1 MIDNIKLSYFN
12 NISDVVPKQKMYSE
26 YLEMIK
32 SEDIFFN
39 TQRIRSLD
47 KITRED
53 KAHTPNVSINYTF
66 NGRRD
71 TNGIDVSTP
80 LLELE
85 FDVKNNKHINL
96 QSLKQDIKAN
106 PHPSLVLCADTLSG
120 KGLLLHFIIDDLNIE
135 FKKNIWLT
143 LTKWFND
150 TYKTTINFDSTSLT
164 STHVRYLAFDNDPY
178 INKEAK
184 PFVYT
189 KFFEEKT
196 VTFVPEK
203 KVRHSE
209 KLLKDYVEKLKTM
222 GYELTDGKRNSWVVK
237 LTYFALNNVIKLS
250 VYEKFLETAYPEYP
264 KSEHKK
270 TVRYIYKNKKPIAG
284 KATIKEFSIQQRVT
298 EVSEQI
304 TSEIV
309 RNKKVLIQSDTGS
322 GKSHYIFNDLL
333 PHFKSNIHWEEDV
346 IILCATPL
354 KFLTIQQKNYLKK
367 SNLKYEIVCEGHTSA
382 KSITREV
389 LYDKHLIQ
397 TTFES
402 LKEIY
407 KKCVEH
413 NIKVILLIDEVHQLI
428 TSSHYMRLG
437 ELREAIEYSSFFVGF
452 SGTIKE
458 IYENYYD
465 FNIPLINISQTNP
478 KNEIVEHIELPT
490 KNAVVEEIC
499 GRLTNIFGRKN
510 ILNDKKYLIFLNNTD
525 KIEQCYEFCLHKGIK
540 VDRVHRNLSKID
552 DRSVKTLKHISEK
565 EAIPDEI
572 DVLFTTSLLDTGV
585 NITNENLEIWYFS
598 HLNDNDIIKFEQS
611 VNRYRNNNKTIKLF
625 TIAQKRVQMYYNLLN
640 AGRNALRDNRLVR
653 YYSRDINYITACI
666 GRGELTFP
674 NLKPTTFSY
683 NKTQIR
689 AILAGYQAEVAKL
702 NEIIKLKKDLNIDGI
717 DIEFI
722 KTKEKSDLNG
732 IIDYSYVDDKGFYN
746 LDIFRVVNKLRMDEV
761 STITNENF
769 IKKIKKDGRRIVEK
783 NRANINN
790 QAEIEEQVEKY
801 EEKKEL
807 IEETVF
813 KILRRGVKDPY
824 VQLKCFFENLS
835 SFANDEYV
843 KKESYN
849 IFSNIEQIFD
859 IETIELTEEQR
870 KEHFDSYKNIYTNT
884 KVYTYIIKNF
894 LKLYNSFRY
903 LGRNIDDIISWEDW
917 VNLLEQ
923 NLDPKDM
930 ISVQKSIYYHLNLEV
945 YNNYYNKN
953 KKTNSIVELQTIY
966 IKNLINMF
974 DKELGTTLC
983 MDDIM
988 KKMKQLPKV
997 KGVEMENISKEKVA
1011 NILRMF
1017 YNITATRRSNLG
1029 RMERIYRFES
1039 KKDFEFYFSTNK
1051 KNELI
1056 KVIDGYVKEKI
1067 NDKKEINL
1075 QPF

>member
-1 MIDNIKLSYFN
+1 MIDTIKLSYFN
-12 NISDVVPKQKMYSE
+12 NISDTVPKQKTYSE

-106 PHPSLVLCADTLSG
+106 PHPSLILCADTLSG
-120 KGLLLHFIIDDLNIE
+120 KGLLLHFLIDDLNIE
-135 FKKNIWLT
+135 FKKAIWAT

-150 TYKTTINFDSTSLT
+150 TYKTTINFDNTSLT
-164 STHVRYLAFDNDPY
+164 NTHVRYLAFDNEAY
-178 INKEAK
+178 INKDTK

-203 KVRHSE
+203 KVRQSE

-222 GYELTDGKRNSWVVK
+222 GYELADGKRNSWVVK
-237 LTYFALNNVIKLS
+237 LTYFALNNAIKLS
-250 VYEKFLETAYPEYP
+250 VYEKFLDTVYPDYQ

-270 TVRYIYKNKKPIAG
+270 TVRYIYKNKKPAIG
-284 KATIKEFSIQQRVT
+284 KPTIKELSIEQRVT

-309 RNKKVLIQSDTGS
+309 KNKKALIQSDTGS

-367 SNLKYEIVCEGHTSA
+367 SNLKYEIVCEGYTSA

-413 NIKVILLIDEVHQLI
+413 NLKVILLIDEVHQLI

-437 ELREAIEYSSFFVGF
+437 ELREAIEYASFFVGF

-465 FNIPLINISQTNP
+465 FNIPLINIIQTTP
-478 KNEIVEHIELPT
+478 KNEVVEHIELPS
-490 KNAVVEEIC
+490 KNVVVEEIC

-540 VDRVHRNLSKID
+540 ADRVHRNLSKID
-552 DRSVKTLKHISEK
+552 SNSLKTLKHISEK
-565 EAIPDEI
+565 ETIPDDI
-572 DVLFTTSLLDTGV
+572 DVLLTTSLLDTGI
-585 NITNENLEIWYFS
+585 NITNDNLEIWYFS
-598 HLNDNDIIKFEQS
+598 HLNDNDVIKFEQS
-611 VNRYRNNNKTIKLF
+611 INRHRSGTKTIKLF
-625 TIAQKRVQMYYNLLN
+625 TIAQKRVQMYYNLVN
-640 AGRNALRDNRLVR
+640 AGRNALRDNRIVR

-674 NLKPTTFSY
+674 KLKPSTFSY
-683 NKTQIR
+683 NKTQIKS
-689 AILAGYQAEVAKL
+689 ILGSYHSEIAKL
-702 NEIIKLKKDLNIDGI
+702 NEIVKLKKELNIDGV

-732 IIDYSYVDDKGFYN
+732 IIDYSYIDDKGFYN
-746 LDIFRVVNKLRMDEV
+746 LDVFRVVNKLRTEEV
-761 STITNENF
+761 NTITNEEF
-769 IKKIKKDGRRIVEK
+769 IKKIKKEGRRIVDK
-783 NRANINN
+783 NRANISN
-790 QAEIEEQVEKY
+790 QAEIEEQIELY
-801 EEKKEL
+801 EEKKGV
-807 IEETVF
+807 IEENIF
-813 KILRRGVKDPY
+813 KILRRGVADPY
-824 VQLKCFFENLS
+824 IHLKCFFENLS
-835 SFANDEYV
+835 SFSNDEYV
-843 KKESYN
+843 KKESHI

-859 IETIELTEEQR
+859 IETIELTEEDR
-870 KEHFDSYKNIYTNT
+870 KSHFDSYRNIYTNT

-903 LGRNIDDIISWEDW
+903 LGRSIEDIISWEDW

-930 ISVQKSIYYHLNLEV
+930 VSLQKSIYYQFNVEV

-953 KKTNSIVELQTIY
+953 KKSNSIVELQTIY
-966 IKNLINMF
+966 MKNFIDTF
-974 DKELGTTLC
+974 DKEMNKPLC
-983 MDDIM
+983 MEDIM
-988 KKMKQLPKV
+988 KKVKQLPKI
-997 KGVEMENISKEKVA
+997 KGVEVENVSQEKVA

-1017 YNITATRRSNLG
+1017 YNLTSVRRSNLG
-1029 RMERIYRFES
+1029 RMERVYTLSS
-1039 KKDFEFYFSTNK
+1039 KKDFGFYFSTNK

-1056 KVIDGYVKEKI
+1056 NVIDSYIKEKM
-1067 NDKKEINL
+1067 NSKQEIEYK
-1075 QPF
+1075 PF